1 MGTADGWLT
10 ERPPGSIRAADVT
23 LHRVRLEDLDELVD
37 AVNGSLGALRP
48 WMPWAQVRAT
58 RQSIGGFLDQ
68 ADRDWEGGREF
79 QFAIRG
85 RRGAEPEAL
94 IGSCGLHDR
103 IGAGGLEIGYW
114 VRSDCTGRGVATSAA
129 SALTASALG
138 LDGVSRVEIR
148 CDAAN
153 VRSAAIPPK
162 LGFRLDR
169 IEDRPPTSPGETDR
183 HMIWVY
189 PASPAPASVDLEQVD
204 DEDEGVVGG
213 DPRSG

>member
-1 MGTADGWLT
+1 MVAPNRPRHRQGWKVGSAGRWLT
-10 ERPPGSIRAADVT
+10 ERPAESIRAADVT
-23 LHRVRLEDLDELVD
+23 LRRVGLDDLDELVD
-37 AVNGSLGALRP
+37 AVNDSLGTLRP
-48 WMPWAQVRAT
+48 WMPWAQVPAT
-58 RQSIGGFLDQ
+58 PESIGEFLDR
-68 ADRDWEGGREF
+68 AHRDWEHHREF

-85 RRGAEPEAL
+85 HRGAEAEAL

-103 IGAGGLEIGYW
+103 VGSGGLEIGYW

-129 SALTASALG
+129 AALTAAALR

-169 IEDRPPTSPGETDR
+169 IQARPPTAPGETDR

-189 PASPAPASVDLEQVD
+189 PFAPCTSS
-204 DEDEGVVGG
+204 GG
-213 DPRSG
+213 W